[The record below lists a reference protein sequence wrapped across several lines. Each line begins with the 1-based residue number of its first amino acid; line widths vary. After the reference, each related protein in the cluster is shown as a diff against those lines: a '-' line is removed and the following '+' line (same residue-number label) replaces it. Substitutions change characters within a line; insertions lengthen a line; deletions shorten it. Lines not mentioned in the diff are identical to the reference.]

1 MIGDIFSK
9 LFELLIRLFTTIGN
23 FLSDAIQ
30 SVLDMLYQAFKW
42 LGELLARLVQ
52 SLIDVLVR
60 FFEVIYD
67 VIRGILY
74 FVYKVGVLIAEFF
87 GLIWDVVLLCWSFV
101 VGIGNTFASVF
112 FAPSTAGSGH
122 GYSSLIGKIMSY
134 LDVLQL
140 DVIAYILLF
149 GVWIFGAFG
158 VINILGSL
166 RGGGE

>member
-9 LFELLIRLFTTIGN
+9 LFALLIQLFTNIGG
-23 FLSDAIQ
+23 FLKDAIQ

-42 LGELLARLVQ
+42 LGELLARLFQ
-52 SLIDVLVR
+52 ALIDVLVS

-74 FVYKVGVLIAEFF
+74 FIYKVGVLIAKLFVI
-87 GLIWDVVLLCWSFV
+87 IWDVVTLCWSFV
-101 VGIGNTFASVF
+101 VGIGNTFSSVF
-112 FAPSTAGSGH
+112 FVPSNTGSGH

-166 RGGGE
+166 RGGGD